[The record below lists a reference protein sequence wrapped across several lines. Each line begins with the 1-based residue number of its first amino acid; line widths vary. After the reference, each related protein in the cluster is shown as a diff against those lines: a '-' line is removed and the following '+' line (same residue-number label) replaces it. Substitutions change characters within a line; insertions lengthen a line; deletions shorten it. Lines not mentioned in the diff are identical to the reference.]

1 MKDLIK
7 ALEIFL
13 KYSKGDYAPLHCEH
27 DILYVCDGIDPDS
40 VSEEDK
46 KELDELGFH
55 KEEGGFVSYRYG
67 SC

>member
-13 KYSKGDYAPLHCEH
+13 KYGDKDYPTNCSH
-27 DILYVCDGIDPDS
+27 DMLYVCVDPEL

-46 KELDELGFH
+46 IELEKLSFSVATELDGFYSF
-55 KEEGGFVSYRYG
+55 KYVS
-67 SC
+67 C